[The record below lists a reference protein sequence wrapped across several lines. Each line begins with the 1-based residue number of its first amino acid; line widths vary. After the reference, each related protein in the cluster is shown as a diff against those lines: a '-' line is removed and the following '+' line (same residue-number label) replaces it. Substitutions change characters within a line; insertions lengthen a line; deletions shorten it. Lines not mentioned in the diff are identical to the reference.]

1 MVLPSP
7 EFTIY
12 SIAYGSSLALLCLGL
27 TLTYMTAKVPN
38 FAHGTLAILGS
49 AITLILIDRVYY
61 QFKGEPLYYSI
72 YIVAPLVAFLIVG
85 LTALIQYLLILKP
98 LAKRG
103 VGVIGL
109 MIATLAFDVI
119 LVNMLTMALYLA
131 PSAYFGKLI
140 GQSLKGFDAGISILG
155 VVTTFSRI
163 VMPFVAVA
171 LAITL
176 HLFLTRTKFGI
187 AMRASIE
194 NPSLA
199 RTLGIDVDKVYMVS
213 WFLAG
218 GLAGV
223 SGSFLSF
230 IIESVKPAAG
240 SLVIVSIFAGS
251 ILGGLGSIYGALIGG
266 FLVGFMEPMTTITL
280 QNTLTALLGK
290 AVIITQYQRLF
301 SLLVV
306 IVVLLLAPQG
316 LTGLNYRGII
326 GRARRVGGVG

>member
-7 EFTIY
+7 EFIIY

-27 TLTYMTAKVPN
+27 TLTYMTTKVPN
-38 FAHGTLAILGS
+38 FAHGTLAIVG
-49 AITLILIDRVYY
+49 ATVTLMLIDRVYY
-61 QFKGEPLYYSI
+61 QFRGDPLYYSL
-72 YIVAPLVAFLIVG
+72 YIAAPLIAFFVVG
-85 LTALIQYLLILKP
+85 LVALTEYLLVLRP
-98 LAKRG
+98 LVRKG
-103 VGVIGL
+103 IGIIGL
-109 MIATLAFDVI
+109 MIAALAFDII
-119 LVNMLTMALYLA
+119 LVNILTMTLHLA
-131 PSAYFGKLI
+131 PSEYFGKLI
-140 GQSLKGFDAGISILG
+140 GQSLKGFDARVSLADIT
-155 VVTTFSRI
+155 TTFSRLA
-163 VMPFVAVA
+163 MPVVAVI
-171 LAITL
+171 LTVTL

-199 RTLGIDVDKVYMVS
+199 RVLGIDVDRVYIVS

-223 SGSFLSF
+223 AGSFLSF

-251 ILGGLGSIYGALIGG
+251 ILGGLGSIYGALLGG
-266 FLVGFMEPMTTITL
+266 FLVGFMEPMATIML
-280 QNTLTALLGK
+280 QNALSEFLGRT
-290 AVIITQYQRLF
+290 VIITQYQRLF

-316 LTGLNYRGII
+316 LTGLNYREVI
-326 GRARRVGGVG
+326 GRVRRVVGVG